1 MTVSDML
8 EQPCNKP
15 DNINIVV
22 TRGVGTG
29 GGARGRTCPP
39 PNFFKGLKVPFFVM
53 KSALYVHANVAAN
66 TKLTSERCPFC
77 LEISMFLKKIGQKR
91 AISVW

>member
-1 MTVSDML
+1 ML

-29 GGARGRTCPP
+29 GGGHGAHVPPP

-77 LEISMFLKKIGQKR
+77 LEISSMFLKKIGQKR